1 MATDDGACCIIE
13 VMGRSAGWI
22 AAGSVLAR
30 RSPDDAPHIVL
41 LPEIQLNEEA
51 FLKRVQEVVDKLN
64 YCVVVVGE
72 GLRNQAGDEIAA
84 DKSRL
89 DAFGH
94 AVLSGAAEHLEDLVS
109 DKLKLKSR
117 SVKLGYAQRAAAHFA
132 SATDA
137 LEASACGEEAVKA
150 AVDGQSGFMVKIIRV
165 QNHPYKWSL
174 GLQPLGDIA
183 NVEHL
188 VPRDWISEDGFM
200 PNEKFIEYARPLV
213 EGEVKIPIEGG
224 LPKYVTLEKIRIEKK
239 LPPRE

>member
-1 MATDDGACCIIE
+1 
-13 VMGRSAGWI
+13 
-22 AAGSVLAR
+22 
-30 RSPDDAPHIVL
+30 VL

-150 AVDGQSGFMVKIIRV
+150 AVDGQSGFLVKIIRV